1 MAWSI
6 SIVGKT
12 KGASEADQ
20 VQKEHQVITR
30 LNEFLKT
37 LVADDVEII
46 DAHLWGAHV
55 HHSTH
60 IPEQSPEAQG
70 ESQFY
75 RDVAK
80 ELNS

>member
-1 MAWSI
+1 MAFSI

-12 KGASEADQ
+12 KGTNEAEQ
-20 VQKEHQVITR
+20 VQKEHDVVTR

-37 LVADDVEII
+37 LVGDDIEII

-60 IPEQSPEAQG
+60 IPAQSPESQQ

-75 RDVAK
+75 RDVVK
-80 ELNS
+80 ELSS